1 MKKISKILALMLIM
15 AMLSMMVVGCGGG
28 DKPAET
34 PEPAETTETAETEE
48 TTEPAEEEPAEPVEE
63 EPAETAEEEPATV
76 PIAITDD
83 FEAVEGTV
91 AMITDVGGIND
102 ESFNQSSWNGLEALQ
117 ERGATVSFIESQKEA
132 DYEPNLDT
140 KITEGN
146 DLIWGV
152 GFMMKGAVEE
162 ASLDYP
168 EQKFAL
174 IDDFWDDGALPNVTG
189 VTFAAEE
196 SSFLVGYIASY
207 MTETDRVGLVLGKES
222 PTMNGFTNGYFA
234 GVHYGAKE
242 QGKEI
247 QTDYVVIES
256 FGDSALGKA
265 TANKMFFDG
274 CDIVFHAAGGA
285 GIGVIEAAKEMDKW
299 AIGVDLD
306 QNYLAPD
313 NVLTS
318 ALKNVNVATE
328 SVSAAILRG
337 EDLGGK
343 TVHFGLVEG
352 GVGIAPSSDKH
363 VPADILAKTAE
374 VEEKIIAGEIVVP
387 KTAEG
392 LEEFKK

>member
-1 MKKISKILALMLIM
+1 MKKISKILALLLVM
-15 AMLSMMVVGCGGG
+15 AMLSAVLVACGG
-28 DKPAET
+28 DKAEKPAE
-34 PEPAETTETAETEE
+34 PAEKPAETTETAEEK
-48 TTEPAEEEPAEPVEE
+48 PAEEEPAEGEEAAE
-63 EPAETAEEEPATV
+63 EPTTV

-83 FEAVEGTV
+83 FEAVEGKV

-117 ERGATVSFIESQKEA
+117 QRGATVTFIESQKEA
-132 DYEPNLDT
+132 DYAPNLDT

-146 DLIWGV
+146 NLIWGV

-174 IDDFWDDGALPNVTG
+174 IDDFWPDGQLPNVTG
-189 VTFAAEE
+189 VTFAAEQ

-207 MTETDRVGLVLGKES
+207 MTETDRVGLVLGMES

-234 GVHYGAKE
+234 GVDYGAKE

-247 QTDYVVIES
+247 TKDYVVIES
-256 FGDSALGKA
+256 FQDSALGKA
-265 TANKMFFDG
+265 TANKMFSDG
-274 CDIVFHAAGGA
+274 CDIVFHAAGGS
-285 GIGVIEAAKEMDKW
+285 GIGVIEAAKEMSKW

-352 GVGIAPSSDKH
+352 GVGIAPTSDKH
-363 VPADILAKTAE
+363 VPAEILEKTAA
-374 VEEKIIAGEIVVP
+374 VEAKIVAGEIVVP
-387 KTAEG
+387 KTAEEYQNFG
-392 LEEFKK
+392 K